1 MADFDLIV
9 DVLQDIFG
17 EWKNHNPH
25 SGQISFDCPTCSF
38 DIKGLESGDGKG
50 NLEINYRKNIYK
62 CWACC
67 DTNNTKGRLPYLM
80 SRWGTPQQKKIFK
93 LAAPNQ
99 FNENEEQY
107 DDIVIPP
114 GFTSLLE
121 GNKLDIKYK
130 EAINYLKRRGITK
143 EYIKR
148 YKLGYTTIGKY
159 SHRIIFPSYDKKGEL
174 NYFVARS
181 YVNTKLKYKN
191 PKVQKDTIIFNED
204 NINWEKD
211 IYLVEGVFDMVF
223 LSNAIP
229 LLGKTISEHLWSEIY
244 KRAKARIIICLDG
257 DAWESTEQLF
267 NKLNGGR
274 LHKRIKVL
282 KLPKDKD
289 IGDLRGDLSSL
300 DFIELEKK

>member
-9 DVLQDIFG
+9 DVLQDVFG
-17 EWKNHNPH
+17 EWKNHNSH
-25 SGQISFDCPTCSF
+25 SGQISFDCPVCSF
-38 DIKGLESGDGKG
+38 DLKGLEDGDGKG

-62 CWACC
+62 CWACS
-67 DTNNTKGRLPYLM
+67 DTNNTRGRLHYLM
-80 SRWGTPQQKKIFK
+80 SKWANPHQKKIFS
-93 LAAPNQ
+93 LAVP
-99 FNENEEQY
+99 EEFKESAEEW
-107 DDIVIPP
+107 DDIVIPK
-114 GFTSLLE
+114 GFTSLLG
-121 GNKLDIKYK
+121 GNDLDIRYK
-130 EAINYLKRRGITK
+130 EAINYLTRRGITK
-143 EYIKR
+143 ECVRK

-191 PKVQKDTIIFNED
+191 PKVQKDNIIFNED
-204 NINWEKD
+204 NINWKKD

-229 LLGKTISEHLWSEIY
+229 LLGKTVSEHLWSELY
-244 KRAKARIIICLDG
+244 KRAKADIIICLDG
-257 DAWESTEQLF
+257 DAWASTQKLF
-267 NKLNGGR
+267 DKLNGGI